1 MIMTNFEKYKDDIL
15 GLPEDSCATVMNGK
29 IVDCNEILCSQCDL
43 PIDGETSKCS
53 YRFMEW
59 LYQEAK
65 PNTEDENCGKET
77 ESGKANNNSQ
87 SCEDC
92 KYDDRGEDEQP
103 CVECCERYLLKFE
116 PKPKEPELKACPFCG
131 GEAAVTGRW
140 REYAIECVECP
151 TMTTYYK
158 TLEEAVKAWNRRA

>member
-1 MIMTNFEKYKDDIL
+1 MTNFEKYKDDIL

-43 PIDGETSKCS
+43 PIDGETSNCS
-53 YRFMEW
+53 YRFMKW

-116 PKPKEPELKACPFCG
+116 PKPKEPEMKPCPCCG
-131 GEAAVTGRW
+131 GKAGMEEMAWDWV
-140 REYAIECVECP
+140 VECEKCHLSTRVYP
-151 TMTTYYK
+151 TPEK
-158 TLEEAVKAWNRRA
+158 AAKAWNRRV